1 MTDRARGRRRDHRLS
16 DHRSLLVR
24 YIQHVTQC
32 EDTNFICRIGDRRGG
47 VKFTDEEVIE
57 LKALEQEGVDHKR
70 MPVLLTNQRDFE
82 TWLSGSPEEAFAL
95 ARSYDPNAMRIVQ
108 SGMDK
113 EDLLGRPGA
122 VDRSR
127 SLF

>member
-1 MTDRARGRRRDHRLS
+1 
-16 DHRSLLVR
+16 VR

-32 EDTNFICRIGDRRGG
+32 EGSNFICRIGDRRGG
-47 VKFTDEEVIE
+47 VKFTDEQVIE
-57 LKALEQEGVDHKR
+57 LEALEKEGVDHER
-70 MPVLLTNQRDFE
+70 MPGLLTNERDFE
-82 TWLSGSPEEAFAL
+82 TWLSGLPEEAFAL
-95 ARSYDPNAMRIVQ
+95 ARSYDPNAMRLVQ